1 MNHLVIGLGEVGKA
15 VQAVLQCD
23 GYDYQNAPSEKE
35 VSYDM
40 LHICFPHSDTFVE
53 TVMEY
58 MHKYVPKYVV
68 VHSTVPV
75 GTCDEHGWIHSPVRG
90 VHPNLE
96 LGIRTFTKYF
106 GGLNSDVPAMEFHH
120 LGIETVATTH
130 ARDTEALKL
139 WDTTQ
144 YGIMIILEKEIYAYC
159 KRNNLSFDLVYHH
172 ANKTYNK
179 GYTELGR
186 PEVVRPYLAQHDGP
200 IGGHCVMPNARIMRN
215 QEAGHYMVM
224 LEGLL
229 GVNALL
235 EDSQDIAQG
244 E

>member
-15 VQAVLQCD
+15 VQAVLQCPGID
-23 GYDYQNAPSEKE
+23 KE
-35 VSYDM
+35 QAVTNDAEVDM
-40 LHICFPHSDTFVE
+40 VHICFPYSESFVE
-53 TVMEY
+53 SVKAY
-58 MHKYVPKYVV
+58 VHQYVPKYVV

-75 GTCDEHGWIHSPVRG
+75 GTCDAHGWIHSPVRG
-90 VHPNLE
+90 VHPFLE
-96 LGIRTFTKYF
+96 KGIRTFTKYF
-106 GGLNSDVPAMEFHH
+106 GGINSDVPAMEFHH
-120 LGIETVATTH
+120 LGIETLATTH

-159 KRNNLSFDLVYHH
+159 KRHGLDFDLVYAH
-172 ANKTYNK
+172 ANETYNK
-179 GYTELGR
+179 GYMQLGR

-200 IGGHCVMPNARIMRN
+200 IGGHCVIPNATIMRN
-215 QEAGHYMVM
+215 QEAGNYMVM

-229 GVNALL
+229 GVNSLL
-235 EDSQDIAQG
+235 EDAQDTAQG

>member
-1 MNHLVIGLGEVGKA
+1 MKHLVIGLGEVGSAIKK
-15 VQAVLQCD
+15 VLQCEGRD
-23 GYDYQNAPSEKE
+23 QKSFKIDAGKW
-35 VSYDM
+35 DM
-40 LHICFPHSDTFVE
+40 LHICFPYSDSFVAS
-53 TVMEY
+53 VQEY
-58 MHKYVPKYVV
+58 VSTYVPKYVV

-90 VHPNLE
+90 VHPFLE
-96 LGIRTFTKYF
+96 KGVRTFTKYF
-106 GGLNSDVPAMEFHH
+106 GGINSDVPAREFHE

-159 KRNNLSFDLVYHH
+159 KRHDLSFDLVYHH

-200 IGGHCVMPNARIMRN
+200 IGGHCVIPNATIMRN

-229 GVNALL
+229 GVNSLL
-235 EDSQDIAQG
+235 EDSQDTAQG